1 MVPPPYA
8 VNPELVPSGASLVII
23 GMAAAGKTTIGQE
36 LASLLGMPQMDTDH
50 IIEAHYGTDLHS
62 ISKGMSKEAFLDLEC
77 AVIMRLNLK
86 QCVISTGGSVVY
98 RPQAVRH
105 LKTMGPLI
113 HISVPLPLIM
123 ERIARKPE
131 RGLAIDP
138 GQTLED
144 LYNERAVLYA
154 EAADFTVQGGTAPAA
169 VYADKIACMLS
180 LP

>member
-1 MVPPPYA
+1 MTPPPYA
-8 VNPELVPSGASLVII
+8 VNPELVPLGASLVII
-23 GMAAAGKTTIGQE
+23 GMAAAGKTTIGRE
-36 LASLLGMPQMDTDH
+36 LASLLDMPQLDTDH
-50 IIEAHYGTDLHS
+50 IIEAHYGTDLHT

-86 QCVISTGGSVVY
+86 QCVISTGGSAVY
-98 RPQAVRH
+98 RPRAVEH

-113 HISVPLPLIM
+113 HISVPLPVIM

-131 RGLAIDP
+131 RGLAIGP

-144 LYNERAVLYA
+144 LYNERAALYA
-154 EAADFTVQGGTAPAA
+154 EAADFTVEGGSEPAA

-180 LP
+180 FP